1 MQRVVLFGI
10 DLLVQDIDLSLQ
22 VRLQD
27 IRLTDGILR
36 LLELLIEGV
45 DLLLE
50 FVVLAIQLLG
60 LLLDRGEVLLDGV
73 SIRIYR
79 IEAL

>member
-1 MQRVVLFGI
+1 MQCVILFGV

-36 LLELLIEGV
+36 LLKLLIEGV

-50 FVVLAIQLLG
+50 LVVLAIQLLG
-60 LLLDRGEVLLDGV
+60 FLLDRGVPISSKELVGILF
-73 SIRIYR
+73 
-79 IEAL
+79 